1 MNTAVLCCIRTNIF
15 SSLEICQAQIYE
27 RFVHDYVV
35 NLDFFKHHWILVLNW
50 MVVIKNT
57 PCLFLNLRYNLACP
71 DAHIL
76 NDACGLSLDGAHRC
90 ASMAKS
96 RLKCTWKGRI
106 VHFEVLSSIYYD
118 SHSCLLEFF
127 FWWFV
132 TFIHLY
138 FKIALLS
145 VLRWRRTLQ
154 FVPWS
159 SSPKHMRT
167 LVCVVSLLIM
177 VGIILNKIGGFCRMK
192 LFILYKA
199 MKWELCS

>member
-1 MNTAVLCCIRTNIF
+1 MLRYYAAYEPTFLVLF
-15 SSLEICQAQIYE
+15 KYAK
-27 RFVHDYVV
+27 FVHDYVV
-35 NLDFFKHHWILVLNW
+35 NLDFFKLHWILVLNW
-50 MVVIKNT
+50 MLVIKNT
-57 PCLFLNLRYNLACP
+57 PCVFLNLRYNSACP

-76 NDACGLSLDGAHRC
+76 NDACDFSLHGAHRC

-96 RLKCTWKGRI
+96 RLKCTLSGRI
-106 VHFEVLSSIYYD
+106 VHFEVLSSMYYN
-118 SHSCLLEFF
+118 SYSCLLEFF
-127 FWWFV
+127 FIFIFIFWWFV

-145 VLRWRRTLQ
+145 VLRWRCTLQ

-177 VGIILNKIGGFCRMK
+177 VGIIFNKIGGFCRMK